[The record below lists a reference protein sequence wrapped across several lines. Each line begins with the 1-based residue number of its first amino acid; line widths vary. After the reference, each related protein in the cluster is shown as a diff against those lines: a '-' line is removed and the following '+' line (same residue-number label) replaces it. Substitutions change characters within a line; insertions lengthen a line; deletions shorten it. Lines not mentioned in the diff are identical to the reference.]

1 MIFDSKTNSRG
12 ELRKRDYSTKGREAM
27 RIALLDI
34 SKDRRLDKNSEKRPL
49 KYSERKYESVSSNH
63 YYVYRERWKIEQ
75 PGISFKEWLSTI
87 VRPSNKKV
95 NSNN

>member
-34 SKDRRLDKNSEKRPL
+34 SNVVFEITEIKD
-49 KYSERKYESVSSNH
+49 
-63 YYVYRERWKIEQ
+63 
-75 PGISFKEWLSTI
+75 G
-87 VRPSNKKV
+87 
-95 NSNN
+95 

>member
-34 SKDRRLDKNSEKRPL
+34 SNVVFEITEIKDGQFFLKRETEGFI
-49 KYSERKYESVSSNH
+49 KYGK
-63 YYVYRERWKIEQ
+63 
-75 PGISFKEWLSTI
+75 
-87 VRPSNKKV
+87 
-95 NSNN
+95 